1 MYGEIL
7 NGDTFEDI
15 PSFPLICFDL
25 AKIKE
30 NPTLYPIVGMMIT
43 ELATDILARYPD
55 DIKRIYID
63 EAWSM
68 LEGCMAGFIEGMYR
82 TVRKIKGV
90 IGIITQGISEIK
102 KSGIGEIVKANSST
116 VFILNHT
123 DTNMLEELCEYMG
136 LTAHQADLAKSLR
149 RMESWREIFVKQG
162 EFAKVYRV
170 EVPLYIQGLIS
181 STPDDRNYIRAVAGE
196 NGENITLALNR
207 WVEKK
212 CKGEI

>member
-1 MYGEIL
+1 
-7 NGDTFEDI
+7 
-15 PSFPLICFDL
+15 
-25 AKIKE
+25 
-30 NPTLYPIVGMMIT
+30 
-43 ELATDILARYPD
+43 
-55 DIKRIYID
+55 
-63 EAWSM
+63 
-68 LEGCMAGFIEGMYR
+68 
-82 TVRKIKGV
+82 
-90 IGIITQGISEIK
+90 
-102 KSGIGEIVKANSST
+102 
-116 VFILNHT
+116 
-123 DTNMLEELCEYMG
+123 MLEELCEYMG